1 MTNIVRTTIKKS
13 ELQPGMTVEVDGII
27 QTVCQNNLMNTIHG
41 VAFKGSAYP
50 KEITRIQYAVPTAK
64 GIVLR

>member
-1 MTNIVRTTIKKS
+1 MTNTVITIIKKS
-13 ELQPGMTVEVDGII
+13 DLQAGMTVEVDGVI
-27 QTVCQNNLMNTIHG
+27 QTVCQNNLINTIHG